1 MKVFHTSQSLVEH
14 LSKETRPIGMVP
26 TMGALHLG
34 HLSLIERALS
44 ENQTVL
50 VSIFINPTQFDDK
63 ADLEN
68 YPINIKTDLKK
79 IEQLP
84 GRIFVYT
91 PKVKDVYGNLVT
103 SKSIDLGGLDQVM
116 EGKKR
121 SGHFQGVATVVAH
134 FLKLFTPNH
143 AYFGEK
149 DFQQL
154 RIIEHITQS
163 LKLNTE
169 IIGCPIIREKDGL
182 AMSSRNNFL
191 SSDQRKLASKLFKG
205 LKFAKSNAK
214 KESYNTLKK
223 MVMDFFEK
231 YDELNLDYFTI
242 AHPKTLKEVDLKK
255 PVDLGRGFIAAHL
268 GKIRLIDNLDM
279 S

>member
-134 FLKLFTPNH
+134 FLKVFTPNH

-182 AMSSRNNFL
+182 AMSSRNDFL

-242 AHPKTLKEVDLKK
+242 AHPKTLKEVDLKE